1 LRLDEKPRIG
11 RKHQT
16 YANCPLPTPEDRLL
30 FILVYLK
37 TNNLQVIQG
46 ELFGMPQNKTNQWI
60 HTLLPVLQAT
70 LRTLGDVPARS
81 MEELAQR
88 LGRSMV
94 LDLSP
99 PTPEVSTVSLP
110 TSSPAVEQEKHERVS
125 PPPFC
130 HDGTER
136 RIQRPKDQNEQKSH
150 DSGKKKCHTVK
161 NVLLVDKQLKIQ
173 FLSQTHPGTV
183 HDKRIADATPYPLPQ
198 GSSLLQ
204 DLGFLGFTLDGVLIE
219 MPIKKPKKR
228 ALTDEQKRAN
238 RARARRR
245 VAIEHV
251 NSSVKRCRT
260 LKDVCRLF
268 ISGIRD
274 LVIEIGCALHN
285 FRLRL
290 DPWLPI
296 PESE

>member
-1 LRLDEKPRIG
+1 MPMRYVEVIQKERTFRDVTSLPVEVFKQLLSVFEEKFQERMKILRLDGKPRIG

-16 YANCPLPTPEDRLL
+16 YVNCPLPTPEDRLL

-88 LGRSMV
+88 LGRSVV

-125 PPPFC
+125 HPLFVMMEQR
-130 HDGTER
+130 DGSSARKTKMNR
-136 RIQRPKDQNEQKSH
+136 KAIIAAR
-150 DSGKKKCHTVK
+150 K
-161 NVLLVDKQLKIQ
+161 NV
-173 FLSQTHPGTV
+173 T
-183 HDKRIADATPYPLPQ
+183 R
-198 GSSLLQ
+198 
-204 DLGFLGFTLDGVLIE
+204 
-219 MPIKKPKKR
+219 
-228 ALTDEQKRAN
+228 
-238 RARARRR
+238 
-245 VAIEHV
+245 
-251 NSSVKRCRT
+251 
-260 LKDVCRLF
+260 
-268 ISGIRD
+268 
-274 LVIEIGCALHN
+274 
-285 FRLRL
+285 
-290 DPWLPI
+290 
-296 PESE
+296 